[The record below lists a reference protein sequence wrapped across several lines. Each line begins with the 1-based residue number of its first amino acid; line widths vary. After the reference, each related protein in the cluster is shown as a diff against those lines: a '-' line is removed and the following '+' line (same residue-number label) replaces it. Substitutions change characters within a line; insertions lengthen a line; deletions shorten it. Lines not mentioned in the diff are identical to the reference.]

1 MKIKILSLS
10 RNVDFKNLLG
20 GKKFPNKYL
29 TIFYKKLKK
38 KSFRC
43 LNIGLVVK
51 KKLGGAVVRNKIKR
65 RLRGIVREGLKT
77 NDIQIEYSYLFI
89 AKKNVFEDKYNVI
102 KEKVLKDLKKI
113 K

>member
-29 TIFYKKLKK
+29 TIFYKKLEK

-65 RLRGIVREGLKT
+65 RLRSIVREGLKT
-77 NDIQIEYSYLFI
+77 NGIQIEYSYLFI
-89 AKKNVFEDKYNVI
+89 AKKMYSKINTML
-102 KEKVLKDLKKI
+102 LKRKF
-113 K
+113 